1 MRDQL
6 GSGPTAR
13 MKTLFLNPPSY
24 EGFDGGA
31 GSRYQAR
38 REVRSFWYPTWLAQA
53 AALVPDSTLIDAP
66 PDDVTLDDV
75 IARTAGHQ
83 LVIIHTSTPS
93 VAQDARTAA
102 RLKEAHPG
110 LQVGFVGAHTMVLPE
125 ETLRAAPAVDFVTT
139 GEFDYAVRDIAAGGA
154 YADVAGIAYRD
165 GDRIRRTAP
174 QPPIHDLDAF
184 PYVTDV
190 YARHLTVEHYYI
202 GYLQHP
208 YVSLYTGR
216 GCRSRCTFCL
226 WPQTIAGH
234 TYRTR
239 SADHVVAE
247 MAHAQRLFPQ
257 VREFFFDD
265 DTFTDDRPR
274 AEAVARGLGRL
285 GITWSCNAKANVPY
299 DTLRVLKDN
308 GLRLLLVG
316 FETGSQAILNNIRKG
331 TRIDRAI
338 EFMRDCHR
346 LGILV
351 HGTFI
356 VGLPGETRDTIERT
370 IEFAKV
376 IDPYSLQVSLAAP
389 YPGTELYRQ
398 AHEHGWLPA
407 ERDPGLVQD
416 EGIQEA
422 VLAYEQLSSEEMH
435 AALER
440 FYRAYYL
447 RPRPILRIM
456 RDMVRDREVMRRRL
470 REAREFFSF
479 MAQRRQP
486 ARRPSPAPRAPVSD
500 GLSASRP

>member
-1 MRDQL
+1 M
-6 GSGPTAR
+6 

-66 PDDVTLDDV
+66 ADELSLDEV
-75 IARTAGHQ
+75 LRRSAGHE

-93 VAQDARTAA
+93 VDQDAKTAA
-102 RLKEAHPG
+102 ALKAAQPG
-110 LQVGFVGAHTMVLPE
+110 VRVGFVGAHTMVLPE
-125 ETLRAAPAVDFVTT
+125 ETLRNAPAVDFVTT
-139 GEFDYAVRDIAAGGA
+139 GEFDYAVRDIAAGA
-154 YADVAGIAYRD
+154 DYADVRGIAYRTAD
-165 GDRIRRTAP
+165 GAMVRTAP
-174 QPPIHDLDAF
+174 QPPITDLDAF

-190 YARHLTVEHYYI
+190 YKRHLTIEHYYI

-239 SADHVVAE
+239 SAEHVIAE
-247 MAHAQRLFPQ
+247 MAHAQKLFPQ
-257 VREFFFDD
+257 VKEFFFDD

-274 AEAVARGLGRL
+274 AEAVARGLGKL

-299 DTLRVLKDN
+299 ETLKVLKDN

-316 FETGSQAILNNIRKG
+316 FESGNQHILNNIKKG
-331 TRIDRAI
+331 TRIDRARA
-338 EFMRDCHR
+338 FMRDCHS

-356 VGLPGETRDTIERT
+356 VGLPGETRETIANT
-370 IEFAKV
+370 IAFAKE

-389 YPGTELYRQ
+389 YPGTELYAQ
-398 AHEHGWLPA
+398 AQAAGWLPA
-407 ERDPGLVQD
+407 ERAGGLVA
-416 EGIQEA
+416 EGIQQA
-422 VLAYEQLSSEEMH
+422 VLTYDQLSSAEMH
-435 AALER
+435 EALEH

-456 RDMVRDREVMRRRL
+456 RDMLRDREVMKRRL

-486 ARRPSPAPRAPVSD
+486 AGAAAQLRDGAPA
-500 GLSASRP
+500 ASH

>member
-1 MRDQL
+1 
-6 GSGPTAR
+6 
-13 MKTLFLNPPSY
+13 MKALFLNPPSY

-53 AALVPDSTLIDAP
+53 AALVADSTLIDAP
-66 PDDVTLDDV
+66 PHDLTLAEV
-75 IARTAGHQ
+75 VARAAGHE
-83 LVIIHTSTPS
+83 LIIIHTSTPS
-93 VAQDARTAA
+93 VLYDARTAA
-102 RLKEAHPG
+102 ALKEALPG
-110 LQVGFVGAHTMVLPE
+110 VRIGFVGAHTMVLPE

-139 GEFDYAVRDIAAGGA
+139 GEFDYAVRDIAAG
-154 YADVAGIAYRD
+154 ADVADVPGVAYRAAD
-165 GDRIRRTAP
+165 GTVRRTAP

-184 PYVTDV
+184 PFVTDV
-190 YARHLTVEHYYI
+190 YARSLSIERYYI

-216 GCRSRCTFCL
+216 GCRSRCSFCL

-239 SADHVVAE
+239 SVDHVVAE

-257 VREFFFDD
+257 VAEFFFDD

-274 AEAVARGLGRL
+274 AEAIARGLGRL
-285 GITWSCNAKANVPY
+285 GMTWSCNAKANVPRE
-299 DTLRVLKDN
+299 TLEVLKNN

-316 FETGSQAILNNIRKG
+316 FETGDQQILNNIRKG
-331 TRIDRAI
+331 TRIDRAV

-370 IEFAKV
+370 IEFAKQ

-398 AHEHGWLPA
+398 AQEQGWLPV
-407 ERDPGLVQD
+407 ERSGGLVQD
-416 EGIQEA
+416 AGIQEA
-422 VLAYEQLSSEEMH
+422 VLSYDGLSSDEMH

-456 RDMVRDREVMRRRL
+456 RDMVRDREVMVRRL

-479 MAQRRQP
+479 MAQRRHPTAAKP
-486 ARRPSPAPRAPVSD
+486 AAARLD
-500 GLSASRP
+500 GLHASPP